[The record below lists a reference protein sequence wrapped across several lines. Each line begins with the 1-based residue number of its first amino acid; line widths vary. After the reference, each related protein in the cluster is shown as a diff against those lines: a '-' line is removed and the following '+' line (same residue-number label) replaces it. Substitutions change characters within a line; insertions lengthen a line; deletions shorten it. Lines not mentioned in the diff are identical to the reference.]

1 MGDRRADEDIRP
13 KKGAQVMKKR
23 RYVIPLLIVLILA
36 ALIAADAAL
45 SLHQDFENYPS
56 RSLPGDPRAAD
67 RIAVLT
73 VGDYPG
79 MRDDP
84 VTEEEAAPGHEA
96 LALLRSQSYLMVPL
110 WPRPREGGIEIYN
123 LSGCTP
129 EPMAYWDGSLLWIP
143 GKYTGK
149 WRAHIPLSDPSL
161 GEKLDTYCN

>member
-1 MGDRRADEDIRP
+1 
-13 KKGAQVMKKR
+13 MKKR

-36 ALIAADAAL
+36 VLIAADAAL
-45 SLHQDFENYPS
+45 SLHQDFKNSPS

-110 WPRPREGGIEIYN
+110 WPDPPKGGILVERID
-123 LSGCTP
+123 GCTP
-129 EPMAYWDGSLLWIP
+129 EPVAYWDGSLLWIP

-149 WRAHIPLSDPSL
+149 GRAHIPLSDPSL
-161 GEKLDTYCN
+161 GEKLDTFCNLPL

>member
-1 MGDRRADEDIRP
+1 
-13 KKGAQVMKKR
+13 MKKR
-23 RYVIPLLIVLILA
+23 RYVIPLFIVLILA
-36 ALIAADAAL
+36 LLIAADAAL

-56 RSLPGDPRAAD
+56 ESLSVYPLNVHS
-67 RIAVLT
+67 ITILT

-84 VTEEEAAPGHEA
+84 VTKEEAAPGHEA
-96 LALLRSQSYLMVPL
+96 LALLRSQSYLMIPL
-110 WPRPREGGIEIYN
+110 WPGPREGGIVIERME
-123 LSGCTP
+123 GCTP

-161 GEKLDTYCN
+161 GEKLDTIRNLPLE

>member
-1 MGDRRADEDIRP
+1 
-13 KKGAQVMKKR
+13 MKKR
-23 RYVIPLLIVLILA
+23 RYVIPLFLVLILA
-36 ALIAADAAL
+36 VLIAADAAL

-56 RSLPGDPRAAD
+56 GSLPAISPLTAHS
-67 RIAVLT
+67 ITILT

-84 VTEEEAAPGHEA
+84 VTEEEAAPGQEA

-110 WPRPREGGIEIYN
+110 WPDPPEGGIVIERME
-123 LSGCTP
+123 GCTP

-161 GEKLDTYCN
+161 GEKLDTIRNLPL